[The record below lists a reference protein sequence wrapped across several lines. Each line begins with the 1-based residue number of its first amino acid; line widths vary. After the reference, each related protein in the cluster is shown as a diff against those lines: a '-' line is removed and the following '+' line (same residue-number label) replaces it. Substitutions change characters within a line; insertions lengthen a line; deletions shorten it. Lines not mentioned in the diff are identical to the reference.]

1 MKRHIYADEAGNF
14 DFSTKRGATRFF
26 ILTTVTIDDH
36 RIELDLLDLR
46 RDLAWSG
53 IDLAREF
60 HATEDKQLV
69 RDRVFDVLSR
79 HDFRVDATVLEKAK
93 AQPKIRETEE
103 LFYKYA
109 WFYHMKYVAPKVVS
123 RADDLLV
130 TAATIEVKRKRKDFN
145 YAIKD
150 VMEQTSRASL
160 IRVNMWPAAIDP
172 CLQVADYCSWA
183 IQRKWERGDTRSYE
197 LIKSKIRSEY
207 DLFARGTTRYY

>member
-69 RDRVFDVLSR
+69 RDRVFEVLSR

-93 AQPKIRETEE
+93 AQPPNTPNRGVVLQIRLVLPYEVRRAESGLAGRRLASHCGVNRYQAKTEGFPV
-103 LFYKYA
+103 L
-109 WFYHMKYVAPKVVS
+109 
-123 RADDLLV
+123 R
-130 TAATIEVKRKRKDFN
+130 
-145 YAIKD
+145 
-150 VMEQTSRASL
+150 
-160 IRVNMWPAAIDP
+160 
-172 CLQVADYCSWA
+172 
-183 IQRKWERGDTRSYE
+183 
-197 LIKSKIRSEY
+197 
-207 DLFARGTTRYY
+207 